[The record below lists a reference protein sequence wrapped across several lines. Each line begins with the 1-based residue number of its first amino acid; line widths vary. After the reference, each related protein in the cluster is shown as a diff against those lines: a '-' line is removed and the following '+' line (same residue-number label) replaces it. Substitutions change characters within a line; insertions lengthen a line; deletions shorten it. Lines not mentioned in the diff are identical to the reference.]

1 MKRIKMAAMCLA
13 TACIVTA
20 SGCGGKTGSGTK
32 IRFWTTGDYVIQDA
46 YKAVVDA
53 YNKGQGKIDGV
64 TVSHT
69 NKADTG
75 YRDVISQY
83 VYLSTGPD
91 VFMMHDRYLKQDVAS
106 NAATDLTSYYAAE
119 PGDLEL
125 DSIWSGSVLRFR
137 YNKDTKRSGKEE
149 PLWAL
154 PVDTQTTAIYYNKT
168 AMEKAGIIVISVA
181 ASDLNAWNN
190 NEIADAFGKKKSDYP
205 TLSGISVPEKG
216 YFRNDSFLRQS
227 DDSINWTKP
236 VAGTVLVF
244 NEKIPMNW
252 DEIEDL
258 AFLLTKDENPDSATA
273 YGYYTEW
280 WFNYAWSVGGDCMED
295 VSNKGSWVFSLGDWT
310 ENYIV
315 KEGKTY
321 TGAYTG
327 TVYRAGETLELLD
340 KLDCSVS
347 DKITADDK
355 GGYKKNGQP
364 LGDRGNA
371 VTSDSATRPEV
382 LEAVSDGTLDR
393 LPSTREAFTRF
404 TRLAGDRTKVSS
416 SLDICPIPDN
426 LTMGSSITEF
436 TSGNVAMMLERST
449 KMPTISAYVQDS
461 FEWGVA
467 ELPAYKLYENP
478 TDAGDDT
485 VKIRG
490 KQAGHSETYGIY
502 MRPRSEHKE
511 EAWKFMRWLAGPEG
525 QRVKAQY
532 GLLPNQSE
540 NIQVYYDS
548 MRKAGVNLDPFAEG
562 AEWQQPGDWWY
573 LESYVWI
580 EDWAGALNTQL
591 RNGNLSL
598 NDFFNIHIKST
609 NEAMKFY
616 GVWED

>member
-64 TVSHT
+64 RVSHT

-149 PLWAL
+149 SLWAL

-181 ASDLNAWNN
+181 ASDLNEWNN

-310 ENYIV
+310 ENYII

-426 LTMGSSITEF
+426 LTRGSSITEF